1 MTNFPSDAKTELRD
15 IDTFEVSLVDR
26 AANKWKFLLVKSE
39 GTPEPAVALGEDHAL
54 RPALMKAAQSVAL
67 ILDGRPH
74 QIRSATQR
82 VALELLAACGHEV
95 TEGPA
100 TKQTPEPAVKVE
112 PEVAPVTVTV
122 TQATEIDGA
131 AIAAAML
138 AQSER
143 TLAKLKQDETD
154 QAVAAVIAN
163 AQSDSVEAIIAAALQ
178 AHEPQVDLAA
188 IQAIIQQAQGE
199 AATQQVE
206 ILRRDLDVARAELD
220 AHIALSAHELAT
232 SVTIARAEAA
242 QAAESAYATERAALQ
257 AQLTAMTKERD
268 DALAKATSVTAD
280 LAKARE
286 TIQQSS
292 ASRAAVAYVAQLAK
306 QKGKTAPSQ
315 VLPPG
320 ETLAGPGHDPWDFDN
335 AG

>member
-112 PEVAPVTVTV
+112 PEVAPVVVTIDPVVV
-122 TQATEIDGA
+122 TDA
-131 AIAAAML
+131 AAAAML

-154 QAVAAVIAN
+154 QAVAAVIAS

-178 AHEPQVDLAA
+178 AHEPQVDLDA

-206 ILRRDLDVARAELD
+206 ILRRDLEVARAELD

-232 SVTIARAEAA
+232 SVTVARAEAA

-268 DALAKATSVTAD
+268 DALAKATLVAAD

>member
-39 GTPEPAVALGEDHAL
+39 GTPEPAAALGEDHML

-74 QIRSATQR
+74 QIRNATQR
-82 VALELLAACGHEV
+82 VALDLLAACGHEV
-95 TEGPA
+95 TEGVATPPA
-100 TKQTPEPAVKVE
+100 PEPAAKTE
-112 PEVAPVTVTV
+112 PEVAPVVVT
-122 TQATEIDGA
+122 IDPLPITDA
-131 AIAAAML
+131 QAAAVL

-143 TLAKLKQDETD
+143 TIARLRQDETD

-163 AQSDSVEAIIAAALQ
+163 AQSESVEAIIAAAL
-178 AHEPQVDLAA
+178 EVEGSQVDLGA

-206 ILRRDLDVARAELD
+206 VLRRDLGVARAELE

-232 SVTIARAEAA
+232 SVANARAEAT

-257 AQLTAMTKERD
+257 AQLTEMTKERD
-268 DALAKATSVTAD
+268 AALAKAENVTAD

-315 VLPPG
+315 VLSPG